1 VELRVIFRMSVAAAA
16 AVLAGCG
23 PDTASK
29 SAEKPVAAPVDAGVV
44 RIREFYASPANP
56 TIGETAKLCYGVE
69 NAEELTL
76 DPPADRVWPAFA
88 RCIEVRPSRKITY
101 TLTARH
107 GTASVS
113 QSVTLEPG
121 PKPVRLLEVT
131 IDRPDVPRGTTVMV
145 CFKAKEATSVTIRPG
160 TWMLPHDL
168 EVGCVTDNPQKDT
181 TYVVTATGPGGKATR
196 QVMAKV
202 R

>member
-1 VELRVIFRMSVAAAA
+1 VELRIIVRIMVAAAA
-16 AVLAGCG
+16 VVLAGCG
-23 PDTASK
+23 TDTAPK
-29 SAEKPVAAPVDAGVV
+29 SPGKAAETAPEAGAVG
-44 RIREFYASPANP
+44 IREFYASPANP
-56 TIGETAKLCYGVE
+56 IIGETAKLCYGVE
-69 NAEELTL
+69 NADELTL

-88 RCIEVRPSRKITY
+88 RCIEVRASRKITY
-101 TLTARH
+101 TLTARR

-113 QSVTLEPG
+113 QSVTVEPG

-196 QVMAKV
+196 QVTAKV
-202 R
+202 K